1 MPVEFVTQTVSIP
14 AGTGKRMINGSVTTS
29 PGSVIR
35 RAGIAV
41 NGFKLDYVHADHHIN
56 LVEIDTRILDF
67 ADNHVNFRV
76 DCHYADKDFNDPY
89 AGYVEVLV
97 IADVA

>member
-1 MPVEFVTQTVSIP
+1 MPVEFLTANVSIP
-14 AGTGKRMINGSVTTS
+14 EGKGERNIDGSVTTS

-41 NGFKLDYVHADHHIN
+41 NGFRLDYVDKDHHIN
-56 LVEIDTRILDF
+56 LVEVDTRIVNF

-76 DCHYADKDFNDPY
+76 KCHYADKDFNDPY
-89 AGYVEVLV
+89 KGYVEVLV